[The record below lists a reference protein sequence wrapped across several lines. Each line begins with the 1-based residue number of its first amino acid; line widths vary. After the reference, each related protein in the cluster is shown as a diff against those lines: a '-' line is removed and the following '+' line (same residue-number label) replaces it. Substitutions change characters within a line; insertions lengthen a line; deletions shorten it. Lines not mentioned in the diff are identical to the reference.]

1 VVLRGTAALPDGT
14 AMPHAT
20 RLRLIAEHD
29 PQSAALLLRL
39 LRIAV
44 RVLPQAV
51 TAGKFARTLS
61 GTRMADRA
69 WQLRPLGT
77 SAHEGAIAAL
87 GLLRLPEQRRRSVL
101 GGEDCG
107 DLIGRLAAGVERMTS
122 RGDVALLCW
131 AAAEAGHGDL
141 PCALG
146 RLAELDLRDDPLDVA
161 AAAWI
166 VTALVAARPL
176 ADVERHLT
184 AARHRLLAARD
195 ALYPQVIG
203 AATATHDSGVGSFA
217 DQAYSVQALSRLH
230 RSADDPEALAAAES
244 VAATICRTQGKAGQW
259 WCHHDART
267 GGIVDGYPVYG
278 VHQHALAPMALLDLA
293 DAGGQLH
300 LEAICRGLR
309 WLARPPETTES
320 LLLDEPPVTWRK
332 VALRDRGN
340 QAAEP
345 AAQPPG
351 SARGLGRERSTGSSG
366 RAPSSTSAGRAS
378 SGGCCSHGCRN
389 WPRCPRGRPCQHAR
403 CQTCRPRR
411 DRGRCGN
418 IRCQACR
425 STPDSRPCQTCRPP
439 RGSGPCGG
447 DIRCRV
453 CPQLPG
459 SQPCRHARCRICRC
473 GGIAMSPDAAGLTRR
488 NLFGIGVHAL
498 TMTQAVGR
506 CTDAVEHGRF
516 LSVGM
521 VNAAK
526 VAVMHRDERLR
537 QAVAG
542 SAMVLA
548 DGQSVVWASRM
559 LGSPVPERVAG
570 IDLFVELL
578 GEADR
583 HAYRVYFL
591 GARRDVLDRML
602 AEIGRKYPGLA
613 GGGRP
618 GWLLP
623 ARARGERV

>member
-1 VVLRGTAALPDGT
+1 
-14 AMPHAT
+14 MPHAT

-146 RLAELDLRDDPLDVA
+146 RLAELDLRDNPLDVA

-267 GGIVDGYPVYG
+267 GGIVDRYPVYG

-340 QAAEP
+340 QA
-345 AAQPPG
+345 G
-351 SARGLGRERSTGSSG
+351 G
-366 RAPSSTSAGRAS
+366 AGRAAARLRP
-378 SGGCCSHGCRN
+378 GPGPRALN
-389 WPRCPRGRPCQHAR
+389 WIFRPGTVEHE
-403 CQTCRPRR
+403 CRPRELGWLLFAWLPELAALPAR
-411 DRGRCGN
+411 PAVPAPAVPDRPAAAGPWAMRQYPVPGLPVDTG
-418 IRCQACR
+418 QPAV
-425 STPDSRPCQTCRPP
+425 PD
-439 RGSGPCGG
+439 
-447 DIRCRV
+447 
-453 CPQLPG
+453 LPAAAG
-459 SQPCRHARCRICRC
+459 QWAMRRRYPVPGLPAATGQP
-473 GGIAMSPDAAGLTRR
+473 AMPTRAVPDLPAAAGLR
-488 NLFGIGVHAL
+488 
-498 TMTQAVGR
+498 
-506 CTDAVEHGRF
+506 
-516 LSVGM
+516 
-521 VNAAK
+521 
-526 VAVMHRDERLR
+526 
-537 QAVAG
+537 
-542 SAMVLA
+542 
-548 DGQSVVWASRM
+548 
-559 LGSPVPERVAG
+559 
-570 IDLFVELL
+570 
-578 GEADR
+578 
-583 HAYRVYFL
+583 
-591 GARRDVLDRML
+591 
-602 AEIGRKYPGLA
+602 
-613 GGGRP
+613 
-618 GWLLP
+618 
-623 ARARGERV
+623 